1 MAEEIKNITPEIP
14 SENPSSPLEVP
25 SNSPSEQPIVR
36 DEKEKIVKIVEN
48 THEVKK
54 EAPKQGRF
62 NRGNRGQSRGRRP
75 GDRRE
80 EKPEFEQKLLDIRRT
95 ARMVAGGRRFSFRAL
110 VIIGNKNGK
119 VGVGLA
125 KGADVTIAVEK
136 AVNQAKKYLIDVP
149 ITENK
154 SISQMVEAKFGAA
167 KVMLKPAPKGRGI
180 IAGGAVRT
188 ICSLAGIENVVS
200 KIIGRTTNKLNNAE
214 AAIKALKRLN

>member
-1 MAEEIKNITPEIP
+1 MAEEIKNITPKQP
-14 SENPSSPLEVP
+14 LENPI
-25 SNSPSEQPIVR
+25 EQPIIEG
-36 DEKEKIVKIVEN
+36 EKEKTIEIVEN
-48 THEVKK
+48 THEIKK
-54 EAPKQGRF
+54 EVPRRGSF
-62 NRGNRGQSRGRRP
+62 NRGSRGQSRGRRP
-75 GDRRE
+75 SDRKE

-119 VGVGLA
+119 VAVGLA

-188 ICSLAGIENVVS
+188 ICYLAGIENVVS

-214 AAIKALKRLN
+214 AAIKALKKLN